1 MFAGELPLG
10 SSNKEIME
18 IKTLSTVCAGD
29 QVSLSGSS
37 LVGSPLGAIWKYT
50 IYHHD
55 KHLDD
60 IMQVNRKLGGEK
72 GKS

>member
-60 IMQVNRKLGGEK
+60 IMQG
-72 GKS
+72 